1 LAAVTS
7 GQDHRRGHNRN
18 YAEAI
23 VRTALTKLL
32 SKLTVRHVSR
42 LSLVGM
48 LLAGVAAVSTSA
60 AADTTNRAL
69 QVSPVPGIF
78 VGGVGLLC
86 APQHT
91 VSNTEDDRPEFL
103 LLTKNRETLGWANLF
118 NDDDIS
124 YQMLAVAK
132 TPDYYSASQDSIALR
147 VHRKDLT
154 LNLKDTSGAS
164 ATASTFT
171 CMTMSISDLHKAAT
185 SELRLLLSGNKI

>member
-1 LAAVTS
+1 M
-7 GQDHRRGHNRN
+7 
-18 YAEAI
+18 
-23 VRTALTKLL
+23 RTARTKLL
-32 SKLTVRHVSR
+32 SKLTVCHVSR

-48 LLAGVAAVSTSA
+48 LLAGIAAVSTSA

-103 LLTKNRETLGWANLF
+103 LLTKNRETLGWANLY

-132 TPDYYSASQDSIALR
+132 TPDYYTASQDSFALR

-164 ATASTFT
+164 ATASIFT

>member
-1 LAAVTS
+1 M
-7 GQDHRRGHNRN
+7 
-18 YAEAI
+18 
-23 VRTALTKLL
+23 RTARTKLL
-32 SKLTVRHVSR
+32 SKLTVCHVSR

-48 LLAGVAAVSTSA
+48 LLAGIAAVSTSA

-103 LLTKNRETLGWANLF
+103 LLTKNRETLGWANLY

-132 TPDYYSASQDSIALR
+132 TPEYYTASQDNFALR

-164 ATASTFT
+164 AAASTFT

>member
-1 LAAVTS
+1 M
-7 GQDHRRGHNRN
+7 
-18 YAEAI
+18 
-23 VRTALTKLL
+23 RTARTKLL
-32 SKLTVRHVSR
+32 SKLTVCHVSR

-48 LLAGVAAVSTSA
+48 LLAGIAAVSTSA

-164 ATASTFT
+164 ATASIFT

>member
-1 LAAVTS
+1 M
-7 GQDHRRGHNRN
+7 
-18 YAEAI
+18 
-23 VRTALTKLL
+23 RTARTKLL

-91 VSNTEDDRPEFL
+91 ASNTEGDRPEFL
-103 LLTKNRETLGWANLF
+103 LLTKNRETLGWANLY

-132 TPDYYSASQDSIALR
+132 TPDYFTASQGNFELR

-154 LNLKDTSGAS
+154 LNLNETSGWFS
-164 ATASTFT
+164 VSTFT

>member
-1 LAAVTS
+1 M
-7 GQDHRRGHNRN
+7 
-18 YAEAI
+18 
-23 VRTALTKLL
+23 RTALTKLL
-32 SKLTVRHVSR
+32 SKLTVRNVS
-42 LSLVGM
+42 SVGM
-48 LLAGVAAVSTSA
+48 LLAGIAAVSTSA

-86 APQHT
+86 TPQHT
-91 VSNTEDDRPEFL
+91 VSNTEDDQPEFL
-103 LLTKNRETLGWANLF
+103 LLTKNRETLGWANLY

-124 YQMLAVAK
+124 YQMLAIAK
-132 TPDYYSASQDSIALR
+132 TPDYYTASQDSFALR

-164 ATASTFT
+164 ATASIFT